1 MAKKSF
7 ENQVETTKP
16 VAPAGFVE
24 SDLIPSGWKQ
34 VKRLPDNFLYR
45 GDKYKL
51 SEITKKQLERILSYR
66 KNPWFVRQT
75 N

>member
-1 MAKKSF
+1 MAKKSSV
-7 ENQVETTKP
+7 NQGEATKP
-16 VAPAGFVE
+16 VTSAGFVE
-24 SDLIPSGWKQ
+24 PDLIPSGWKQ
-34 VKRLPDNFLYR
+34 VKGLPDYFLYR

-66 KNPWFVRQT
+66 KNPWFVRQA